1 MHDIHHG
8 VKFFVEQIKQ
18 RLPVPPKRVLVAGC
32 GSQGKEVPA
41 LAQLLATSEV
51 VGFDIN
57 LRPELHGTQGEN
69 WQLLTGDV
77 LNIPFESQ
85 SFDTVFYYHVIE
97 HVPDPARSLAE
108 IARVLQPKGT
118 LFIGTPNRGRL
129 VGYIGSQS
137 TWKEKLLWNWN
148 DYKYRLRGKF
158 RNEYGAHAGY
168 TEKELLQ
175 LMEPYFTDIIWL
187 TKEYLLSKYAGRLPN
202 PLLTLLVWRPVRLVI
217 APAVYAWA
225 TKAQ

>member
-18 RLPVPPKRVLVAGC
+18 RFSVPPRRVLVAGC

-51 VGFDIN
+51 VGFDLN
-57 LRPELHGTQGEN
+57 LNPELHGTQGEN

-77 LNIPFESQ
+77 LNIPFENQ

-118 LFIGTPNRGRL
+118 LFIGTPNRR
-129 VGYIGSQS
+129 I
-137 TWKEKLLWNWN
+137 
-148 DYKYRLRGKF
+148 YRLSEHLERKTALELERLQVPIARKVSKRIRSSRGLHRK
-158 RNEYGAHAGY
+158 GAA
-168 TEKELLQ
+168 T
-175 LMEPYFTDIIWL
+175 TD
-187 TKEYLLSKYAGRLPN
+187 G
-202 PLLTLLVWRPVRLVI
+202 TLFHRYYMVDQRVF
-217 APAVYAWA
+217 A
-225 TKAQ
+225 K